1 MTAVAIIQ
9 ARMAST
15 RLPGKVLADLDGIP
29 VLGWVARAA
38 AAIPGID
45 RVVVATSS
53 NRADDPVAR
62 WCEDSRI
69 RCVRGSESDVLGRYA
84 EAARAENASV
94 VMRLTADCPLLDPHV
109 CGQVVTL
116 LHRAGAD
123 FASCSD
129 PATWP
134 DGLDCEVFTS
144 AALEAAAREAIR
156 PGDREHI
163 TRFIRAHHRRFRIE
177 SLICP
182 VPGLWHERWTLDTA
196 ADLEFLRAV
205 AAILPK
211 GRPPAFT
218 EVLAALDRAPELR
231 KINEREGANPGAITA
246 RAIDKPAAPPSFAE
260 SNAFYRRASRT
271 IPLGTQTFSKAR
283 MQYPQD
289 SAPLFLTH
297 GSGGRVW
304 DVDGNEYVDMICGL
318 LPVVLGYRDPDV
330 DGAIRRQLARG
341 ISFSLATTL
350 EAELAER
357 LVEIIPCAEMVRFGK
372 NGTDA
377 TSACIRLARAFT
389 GRNRVIA
396 CGYHG
401 WQDWY
406 IGATTR
412 SKGVPPAV
420 RDLTTI
426 VPYDDLSTVAR
437 KMDEAPDDTAAV
449 IVEPMTAV
457 PPKEGY
463 LAALKELAHSRG
475 ALLVFD
481 EVITGFRFALGG
493 AQSLFGVTP
502 DLAAF
507 GKGLGNGMPISAV
520 VGRADIMSEMEEVF
534 FSGTFGGEALSL
546 AAAIAVID
554 KMRKEPVIETLARTG
569 ETLATG
575 VRERIAKNG
584 LDGVLSINGH
594 PSWKLL
600 RFTDQ
605 PQARKEAI
613 RTLFIR
619 EMLRNGVLIL
629 GSHNICYA
637 HGTNEVAHV
646 LSAYDQALATIA
658 KALASGN
665 VDQVLG
671 IPPIEPIFRVR

>member
-15 RLPGKVLADLDGIP
+15 RLPGKVLADLNGMP
-29 VLGWVARAA
+29 VLGWVTRAA

-45 RVVVATSS
+45 RIVVATSV
-53 NRADDPVAR
+53 NVTDDAVAR
-62 WCEDSRI
+62 WCKDNGV

-84 EAARAENASV
+84 QAARSESASV

-109 CGQVVTL
+109 CGQVVSL
-116 LHRAGAD
+116 LRRTGAD

-129 PATWP
+129 PVTWP
-134 DGLDCEVFTS
+134 DGLDCEVFTA
-144 AALEAAAREAIR
+144 AALEAAAREATR

-163 TRFIRAHHRRFRIE
+163 TRFIRAHRRRFRVE
-177 SLICP
+177 ALICP
-182 VPGLWHERWTLDTA
+182 IPGLARERWTLDTP
-196 ADLEFLRAV
+196 ADLDFLRAI
-205 AAILPK
+205 AARLPK
-211 GRPPAFT
+211 DRPPSFMD
-218 EVLAALDRAPELR
+218 VLAVLDQAPELR
-231 KINEREGANPGAITA
+231 KINESAAYNLGALTA
-246 RAIDKPAAPPSFAE
+246 RAIDRPITPPTFAQ
-260 SNAFYRRASRT
+260 SNDFYRRASRV
-271 IPLGTQTFSKAR
+271 IPLGSQTFSKAR

-289 SAPLFLTH
+289 CAPLFLTH

-304 DVDGNEYVDMICGL
+304 DIDGNEYVDMICGL

-330 DGAIRRQLARG
+330 DTAIRRQLARG

-357 LVEIIPCAEMVRFGK
+357 LVEIVPCAEMVRFGK

-377 TSACIRLARAFT
+377 TSACIRLARAYT
-389 GRNRVIA
+389 GRDRVLA

-420 RDLTTI
+420 RNLTTL
-426 VPYDDLSTVAR
+426 VPYDDLSAVAR
-437 KMDEAPDDTAAV
+437 QFEEGSGDIAAV
-449 IVEPMTAV
+449 ILEPMNATT
-457 PPKEGY
+457 PKEGY
-463 LAALKELAHSRG
+463 LAGLRDLAHRHG

-554 KMRKEPVIETLARTG
+554 KMRNEPVIETLARTG
-569 ETLATG
+569 ETLAAG
-575 VRERIAKNG
+575 ARERISRHG
-584 LDGVLSINGH
+584 LDGVLSIGGH
-594 PSWKLL
+594 PSWMLL
-600 RFTDQ
+600 RFADQ
-605 PQARKEAI
+605 PTARKEAI

-637 HGTNEVAHV
+637 HGPNEVAHV
-646 LSAYDQALATIA
+646 LSAYDEALARVA
-658 KALASGN
+658 KALGTGDLAG
-665 VDQVLG
+665 VLG